1 MPMSAA
7 PDAPEPSVALPLVF
21 DAVTVDRARPGDPP
35 FRALD
40 AVSLTLAP
48 GAIHGLAG
56 PSGAGKST
64 LLHLASG
71 LTRPSAGRVLWGTTD
86 LATRSETDRTRWRR
100 ETIGFVFQD
109 FHLVDELSVLDNILL
124 PTHFAATR
132 ADAATRDRA
141 LALVARC
148 GLVDPARRAARLSRG
163 ERQRV
168 AVARALLGRPA
179 LILADEPTASLDA
192 DNGRAVADL
201 LVEAA
206 REAGATLL
214 VVTHDSALLARL
226 DRVHRL
232 VAGRLEGGPSNESRL
247 EVRS

>member
-7 PDAPEPSVALPLVF
+7 PEPEPGAALPLVF

-40 AVSLTLAP
+40 AVSLTL
-48 GAIHGLAG
+48 GAGTVHGLSG

-71 LTRPSAGRVLWGTTD
+71 LMRPSAGRVLWGATD
-86 LATRSETDRTRWRR
+86 FAALSESARTRWRHR
-100 ETIGFVFQD
+100 TIGFVFQD
-109 FHLVDELSVLDNILL
+109 FHLVDELSVLDNVLL
-124 PTHFAATR
+124 PTRFAGTGP
-132 ADAATRDRA
+132 DAATLERA
-141 LALVARC
+141 RTLVADC

-201 LVEAA
+201 LVAAA
-206 REAGATLL
+206 RDAGATLL
-214 VVTHDSALLARL
+214 VVGHDAALLARL
-226 DRVHRL
+226 DRVHRI
-232 VAGRLEGGPSNESRL
+232 VAGRLEIGQTNEN
-247 EVRS
+247 RSEGRP